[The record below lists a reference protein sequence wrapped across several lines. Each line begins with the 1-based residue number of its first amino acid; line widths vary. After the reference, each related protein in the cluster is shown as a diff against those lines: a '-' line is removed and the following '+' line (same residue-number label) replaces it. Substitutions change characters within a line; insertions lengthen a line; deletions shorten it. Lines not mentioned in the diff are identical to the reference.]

1 MESGTAVAET
11 GSVMSAILT
20 ANFKHSGLIFIP
32 EFRID
37 SSEDLEFLI
46 KILQQQLVL
55 GRLLI
60 RQYMPSDFFFI
71 LRIIGKKGNLMVG
84 FLLYSVSLE

>member
-20 ANFKHSGLIFIP
+20 ANFKHSGLILIP

-46 KILQQQLVL
+46 QILQQQLVL

-60 RQYMPSDFFFI
+60 RQNMPSDFFFTI
-71 LRIIGKKGNLMVG
+71 RIIDKRAT
-84 FLLYSVSLE
+84 